1 MVIATLQAISRLV
14 EYLLSALLCTIVV
27 LLLSEVFF
35 RYLLGH
41 SLLWVEELSRFLF
54 QWIVFVGSAVALG
67 RGSHFTM
74 RIAVDS
80 APRVVRTAAVFVLV
94 AAAFTFSMVLI
105 YQGWE
110 LAQLAAPQ
118 TSSVLRISRFWFY
131 LAIPAGGVLM
141 LLYLPAM
148 TLYAWRSRDGIAPI
162 GVHP

>member
-1 MVIATLQAISRLV
+1 MVTAALQAVSRLV
-14 EYLLSALLCTIVV
+14 EYLLSALLCAIVV

-74 RIAVDS
+74 RIAIDS
-80 APRVVRTAAVFVLV
+80 APRVIRTIAVFILVV
-94 AAAFTFSMVLI
+94 AALTFAMVLI

-131 LAIPAGGVLM
+131 LAIPVGGVLM

-148 TLYAWRSRDGIAPI
+148 TLNAWRSRDGVSPV
-162 GVHP
+162 GGHP